1 MPPKVKK
8 VRASVKKTE
17 ELIPPPEIGQI
28 TRFCDDVL
36 RHRRPQ
42 RLVMVK
48 PMPLQSVR
56 IGTQPLQLLGV
67 YGPIPQEEVTV
78 WPSLFKAQDI
88 EVVHVERF
96 LEWLKRMQTGEVHW
110 LFATPDMTYP
120 PRPLAPFLE
129 DEAPVWDAKPPAAQ
143 PPAVRQPAVQ
153 PAAKSAVE
161 GQLSAAAPAK
171 PRVVDETADG
181 FIPGKRPRAYDGGF
195 VPTGE
200 EAEQMRRSLALRRPL
215 REPFTPIMEQGWG
228 EGPSPMLQAA
238 GQPAR
243 PPLSGAKVT
252 WGSPTATPREMTYL
266 AQTPEPVTGSM
277 PIPYP
282 NASPAAAGA
291 LPRAG
296 FPYAVPL
303 AILGGVVPAFAGG
316 MTTSA
321 AAGGQL
327 GLARVPSPFGGSI
340 PVPYL
345 HFAGAGQPG
354 APGAGQPQAGLPS
367 QAAWG
372 APSAPSYSARY
383 YASTSPP
390 VTGSMPV
397 PYPTTGAAYTG
408 GATSPGTVYTGS
420 AAAPGGFPYAI
431 PLAVM
436 GGFGPAGARPMM
448 VTSTGS
454 WASYLR
460 APSAT
465 GGAMSVPYLQL
476 PVNAAGF
483 MAGGQPQPGGM
494 QQPPPLA
501 PGALLTNPYL
511 GQMTLIA
518 PPLRVASEEAE
529 DSGTAMS
536 FQWQSLAKGHRPL
549 DPRAL
554 SALRQSL
561 PEGSQLIYPAL
572 PKGQLPAGAVNLRL
586 AQPTVAQMLATG
598 YGVPPAAG
606 VASRVIN
613 EMEATL
619 GASPTSEP
627 LTGHIVPGKRPAGT
641 KPSLLPTGKQPG
653 GALSRIGSQ
662 ESHRDGELGFLGMP
676 ISLAPRLGGRSEVR
690 EAVSSGVAQDT
701 AAKTIRPNVF
711 NALRHL
717 LFPSF
722 QSVEAEPDQRAWHKA
737 APSFGLPDSK
747 PTTVL
752 SPHARTPLHTPTASL
767 PQLGGTQSPPP
778 GAIPLL
784 HGADVSPLQQA
795 AGVLGS
801 LPPPSPGALP
811 HPVFGMSPFSMPGQ
825 LPSPRSAAVV
835 GRPPAGNFQPI
846 IRPFIGSA
854 LPGLLPGLLPGAPP
868 PPPRPRAFSGL
879 SGTFGHHGPQP
890 EGGPLPLIGLP
901 PMSPLHHLPV
911 VPSGPGEDAG
921 HPMTLSR
928 PPAMPTLGPLG
939 QHAAGQMPSMPS
951 MPPAGLPSIFQPRL
965 PHAPHLPFPTG
976 GDARAP
982 MPDMRLPVPQPM
994 GHHGGMQA
1002 LTTLVSRAPQM
1013 LYTPPAPRFQ
1023 QQASLAIQRSI
1034 TIGDVESTVQQPE
1047 QSRADQATARSDRE
1061 GMQAA
1066 EVNVLATEVWSIL
1079 KQRLATEAIRRGR
1092 W

>member
-1 MPPKVKK
+1 MPPKAKK
-8 VRASVKKTE
+8 VRANAKKIE

-28 TRFCDDVL
+28 TRFCDDLL

-42 RLVMVK
+42 RLVLAK

-56 IGTQPLQLLGV
+56 IGKQPLQVLGV
-67 YGPIPQEEVTV
+67 YGPIPEEEITV
-78 WPSLFKAQDI
+78 WPTLLKAQDI
-88 EVVHVERF
+88 EIIHVERF
-96 LEWLKRMQTGEVHW
+96 LDWLKRMQTGDVHW
-110 LFATPDMTYP
+110 LFASPDMTYP

-129 DEAPVWDAKPPAAQ
+129 DEASTWDAQEAPRGAQEVAPRQAAQ
-143 PPAVRQPAVQ
+143 QPVMQ
-153 PAAKSAVE
+153 PTAAKGAAEEQPTSTAVAKRRVADE
-161 GQLSAAAPAK
+161 AAESSAPAK
-171 PRVVDETADG
+171 PSPTHA
-181 FIPGKRPRAYDGGF
+181 GGF

-200 EAEQMRRSLALRRPL
+200 EAEQMRRSLAMRRPT
-215 REPFTPIMEQGWG
+215 REPFSPIMEQGWG
-228 EGPSPMLQAA
+228 EAPSPMLQAA

-243 PPLSGAKVT
+243 PPLPGGKVT
-252 WGSPTATPREMTYL
+252 WGSPVATPREMTLL
-266 AQTPEPVTGSM
+266 AQTPEPVAGSL

-282 NASPAAAGA
+282 NAPAAAAGA
-291 LPRAG
+291 APRAG

-316 MTTSA
+316 MTANA

-327 GLARVPSPFGGSI
+327 TMARVPSPFGGSI

-354 APGAGQPQAGLPS
+354 APGVGQPGADMPS

-372 APSAPSYSARY
+372 APSAPSSNWRY
-383 YASTSPP
+383 YTSTPPP
-390 VTGSMPV
+390 VTGSMPA
-397 PYPTTGAAYTG
+397 PYPISGPAVAPGAA
-408 GATSPGTVYTGS
+408 PVQ
-420 AAAPGGFPYAI
+420 GGFPYAI

-436 GGFGPAGARPMM
+436 GGFAPAGARPMM
-448 VTSTGS
+448 VTPTGS

-483 MAGGQPQPGGM
+483 MEGGQPQPGGM

-501 PGALLTNPYL
+501 PGSLLTNPYL

-529 DSGTAMS
+529 DRGTAMS
-536 FQWQSLAKGHRPL
+536 FQWQALAKGHRPL

-572 PKGQLPAGAVNLRL
+572 PKGQLPTGAVNLRL

-606 VASRVIN
+606 VASRVVN

-619 GASPTSEP
+619 GASPAPEP
-627 LTGHIVPGKRPAGT
+627 LTGQIVPGKRPAGT
-641 KPSLLPTGKQPG
+641 KNSLLPDGKQPG
-653 GALSRIGSQ
+653 GALPRIGSR
-662 ESHRDGELGFLGMP
+662 ESHRDSELGYLGMP
-676 ISLAPRLGGRSEVR
+676 VSLAPSLGGRSEVR
-690 EAVSSGVAQDT
+690 EAVSSGVAQDKV
-701 AAKTIRPNVF
+701 AKTIRPGVF

-722 QSVEAEPDQRAWHKA
+722 HSVEAEPDQRAWHKA

-752 SPHARTPLHTPTASL
+752 SPHALTSVHTPTTSL
-767 PQLGGTQSPPP
+767 PQLGGMQPSPP
-778 GAIPLL
+778 GALPQL
-784 HGADVSPLQQA
+784 HIADASPLQQA
-795 AGVLGS
+795 AGALGS
-801 LPPPSPGALP
+801 LPPPSPGSLP
-811 HPVFGMSPFSMPGQ
+811 HPVFGMSPLSTPGQ
-825 LPSPRSAAVV
+825 PPLP
-835 GRPPAGNFQPI
+835 RPGVTLGESPAGAFRPI
-846 IRPFIGSA
+846 VRPFISPA
-854 LPGLLPGLLPGAPP
+854 LPGLLPGAPP
-868 PPPRPRAFSGL
+868 APPRPRTFGGL
-879 SGTFGHHGPQP
+879 PTAFGHHLPQP
-890 EGGPLPLIGLP
+890 EGGSLPLIGMP
-901 PMSPLHHLPV
+901 PLSPLSPQSPLHHPPV
-911 VPSGPGEDAG
+911 GAHGPGEDAG
-921 HPMTLSR
+921 QPMTLPR
-928 PPAMPTLGPLG
+928 PPAMPSLRPLG
-939 QHAAGQMPSMPS
+939 QQAAGHTPSLPHV
-951 MPPAGLPSIFQPRL
+951 GLPSIFQSSL
-965 PHAPHLPFPTG
+965 PHAPQLPFPTG
-976 GDARAP
+976 GDAGAP
-982 MPDMRLPVPQPM
+982 VADMQLPFTPPVAR
-994 GHHGGMQA
+994 HGGMHT

-1013 LYTPPAPRFQ
+1013 LYTPPAPRFTPNS
-1023 QQASLAIQRSI
+1023 SLAIQRSI

-1047 QSRADQATARSDRE
+1047 QSRAEQATARSDRE

-1066 EVNVLATEVWSIL
+1066 EVNMLATEVWSIL